1 MKIKTLLMIIALSFS
16 FMATAQEE
24 NSKKAGSETN
34 GEKMRNTTDRM
45 KFLLIII
52 ITALSIYS
60 TYAQGKF
67 SLGIDAGVRN
77 EKASFTDP
85 QGYLF
90 RNLYPSGTIGLGL
103 AYDHSERW
111 DFEIAAYRTTFNT
124 GVSAFYNEPG
134 FMPFTRYG
142 DMGGG
147 GFATLQI
154 PLRAIYFTGIG
165 FGKFTLHLM
174 GGITTFF
181 QFDSRDWTG
190 SIGSGTPVFPQPAPN
205 IGMEFE
211 SRVINRLSFAP
222 ELGTEIRYQLSPRF
236 HLAYRFSG
244 ILGTRNM
251 VSNEGTYTVS
261 NSPSIV
267 HEFQVIQNGTSLNH
281 FLSIRYKLGK
291 KVKKNSDFGSYGY

>member
-1 MKIKTLLMIIALSFS
+1 MV
-16 FMATAQEE
+16 
-24 NSKKAGSETN
+24 
-34 GEKMRNTTDRM
+34 KMRYTGRL
-45 KFLLIII
+45 KILLIII
-52 ITALSIYS
+52 ITTLSIDS
-60 TYAQGKF
+60 SNAQSKF

-77 EKASFTDP
+77 EKPNFTDP

-90 RNLYPSGTIGLGL
+90 RDLYPSGTIGLGL
-103 AYDHSERW
+103 AYAQSERW

-134 FMPFTRYG
+134 FIPFTRYG

-154 PLRAIYFTGIG
+154 PLRAIYYTGIG
-165 FGKFTLHLM
+165 FGKFSLHLM

-181 QFDSRDWTG
+181 QFDNRDWTG

-211 SRVINRLSFAP
+211 SRVINRLSLAP
-222 ELGTEIRYQLSPRF
+222 ELGAEIRYQLSQRF

-267 HEFQVIQNGTSLNH
+267 HEFQVIQRGTSLNH
-281 FLSIRYKLGK
+281 FFSMRFRLGK
-291 KVKKNSDFGSYGY
+291 KVI